1 MAMITDPDDFFTKGC
16 GRCERFAT
24 PDCSTRLW
32 IDDLNALR
40 RICLDMG
47 LEETVKWAHPCYM
60 HAGRNIAIFGAF
72 RTDYRL
78 SFMNAGL
85 LKDTAGVLEP
95 QGPNSQTPSMI
106 RFTAV
111 GQVGPMETVI
121 RAYLRQLMDHAE
133 AGTKPPKAEREIDMP
148 DELTEA
154 LDADPEL
161 AEAFQALTPGR
172 QRSYMFDLNQAKQS
186 ATRVARIEKF
196 RGKIIAGKGALER

>member
-1 MAMITDPDDFFTKGC
+1 MITDPDDFFTKGC